1 MNSPAPL
8 GTTLLPA
15 ATLVA
20 AAFLLAGALSSA
32 SLPTP
37 TPAPA
42 HPALLEAAPVE
53 IEACERAGAR
63 SHVDCVGEAEGKAL
77 IRHAEWVAALEETSR
92 DGGNDVSSPTGPVIV
107 VRPQRAVSQ

>member
-32 SLPTP
+32 SLP

-92 DGGNDVSSPTGPVIV
+92 DGGNDVSSPSGPVIV

>member
-1 MNSPAPL
+1 MNPPALL

-20 AAFLLAGALSSA
+20 AAFFLAGALSSA

-42 HPALLEAAPVE
+42 HVALEAAPVE
-53 IEACERAGAR
+53 IEACERAGER
-63 SHVDCVGEAEGKAL
+63 SHVDCVSEAEGKAL
-77 IRHAEWVAALEETSR
+77 IRHAEWVAGLEESTQGVAG
-92 DGGNDVSSPTGPVIV
+92 DGPSGPVVV
-107 VRPQRAVSQ
+107 VRPQRLVSQ